1 MGRPSTVD
9 RRRVVDDILYVA
21 AAIMATHPAVGG
33 ERSGQPAATSSGSAR
48 QQDPDGVRPPRVD
61 EPTADEQFAGQLERE
76 AAGVSFD
83 ETPLGHLS
91 IVDVDLLWTV
101 RVPLRGGVRVT
112 RSLVAVSLRVRARW

>member
-91 IVDVDLLWTV
+91 IVDVDLDAV
-101 RVPLRGGVRVT
+101 R
-112 RSLVAVSLRVRARW
+112 RAKDHRRQGSEDAPARHPEPGS